1 MDVAGELCFRNLMLK
16 IGHGI
21 IVDVDSRRLKFL
33 HDEHL
38 AQYTGKREYYKGS
51 VVTFIYDTE
60 YPFLV
65 RCR

>member
-1 MDVAGELCFRNLMLK
+1 MLK

-51 VVTFIYDTE
+51 VITFIYDTE

>member
-1 MDVAGELCFRNLMLK
+1 MLK

-38 AQYTGKREYYKGS
+38 AQYTGETRVLQGFGRNFY
-51 VVTFIYDTE
+51 I
-60 YPFLV
+60 
-65 RCR
+65 